1 MTKCQYGTCV
11 KEATTKGF
19 VLARNPEGGRHI
31 PTDVMACDDHK
42 KVSGFF
48 EYVKRGKLDKITQL

>member
-1 MTKCQYGTCV
+1 MEKCQYKNCD

-19 VLARNPEGGRHI
+19 VLARNPEGGKDI
-31 PTDVMACDDHK
+31 PTTVHACEKHK

-48 EYVKRGKLDKITQL
+48 ETK